1 MSLPLITDP
10 FFYTVA
16 IPSVLLMGI
25 SKSGFGTGFG
35 SLAVPLMALAVT
47 VPEAAAIMMPL
58 LFLTDI
64 LGLAFLRSH
73 LDWRLIK
80 FLVPCGLVGTVLG
93 FLLFRLL
100 SPAVVEALVGG
111 CTLLF
116 LAQRL
121 LFPPKPDSL
130 PPPRW
135 IGAVLT
141 VISGFTSFIA
151 HAGGP
156 PLNAY
161 VIPLKLTPILFT
173 STMAFFFFII
183 NLSKWIPYG
192 LLGLLD
198 MRNMLTSVVLLPLV
212 PLGVWIGVNMA
223 RRIDQKLFYKFVY
236 TGMFLTGVKL
246 LWDGLR

>member
-10 FFYTVA
+10 FFYAVA
-16 IPSVLLMGI
+16 IPSVLLMGV

-47 VPEAAAIMMPL
+47 VPEAAAIMMPV

-64 LGLAFLRSH
+64 LGLFFLRSH
-73 LDWRLIK
+73 LDWRLLR
-80 FLVPCGLVGTVLG
+80 FLVPCGLVGTLLG
-93 FLLFRLL
+93 YFLFRAL
-100 SPAVVEALVGG
+100 SPNVVAAMVGG
-111 CTLLF
+111 FTLLF

-121 LFPPKPDSL
+121 LFKPKPDA
-130 PPPRW
+130 PPPRRW
-135 IGAVLT
+135 VGVLLT
-141 VISGFTSFIA
+141 MTSGFTSFIA

-156 PLNAY
+156 PITAY
-161 VIPLKLTPILFT
+161 VIPLRLSPLLFT

-192 LLGLLD
+192 MLGLLD
-198 MRNMLTSVVLLPLV
+198 MRNMLTSLTLLPLV
-212 PLGVWIGVNMA
+212 PVGVWIGVRMA
-223 RRIDQKLFYKFVY
+223 RRIEPELFYKFIY
-236 TGMFLTGVKL
+236 AGMFLTGLKL

>member
-1 MSLPLITDP
+1 MALPLITDP
-10 FFYTVA
+10 FFYAVA

-47 VPEAAAIMMPL
+47 VPEAAAIMMPV

-73 LDWRLIK
+73 LDWRLLR

-93 FLLFRLL
+93 FLLFRWL
-100 SPAVVEALVGG
+100 SPGVVEALVGG
-111 CTLLF
+111 FTLLF

-121 LFPPKPDSL
+121 MFPPKPDAP

-135 IGAVLT
+135 VGALLT
-141 VISGFTSFIA
+141 TTSGFTSFIA

-156 PLNAY
+156 PITAY
-161 VIPLKLTPILFT
+161 VIPLKLNPLLFT
-173 STMAFFFFII
+173 STMAFFFFVI
-183 NLSKWIPYG
+183 NLSKWVPYG
-192 LLGLLD
+192 FLGLLD

-212 PLGVWIGVNMA
+212 PLGVFIGVNMA
-223 RRIDQKLFYKFVY
+223 KRINQNLFYKFIY
-236 TGMFLTGVKL
+236 AGMFLTGVKL